1 MMRKVRK
8 ILKAIMNPAESTKL
22 QKARSQYETAKTA
35 YSSDLKAMEE
45 FDKLYN
51 GNRSVYGNPNKP
63 NIQPS
68 KVAINVRNIVY
79 ELIESQVDSSIPMPK
94 VTPIHEEDKELAKI
108 IEDALMNEI
117 RTLKFSEMNDKQE
130 RTVPIQGGSYMHVE
144 WDNRKGLHCTIGGLS
159 VTERH
164 PRCVIPQPGVTEIE
178 DMDYIFVVFSSTK
191 EEVKRRY
198 GVDVSGADETEREL
212 RTDDTDNGSKTNED
226 IVSVIKKYYKND
238 NGGIGLLTWCD
249 DYILEDMEDY
259 QARQLERCTK
269 CGRVKEGKVCECGN
283 KSFKKAVEEFEE
295 LTDDIKKYDET
306 IIPAISGYESR
317 FALDEE
323 GNGIL
328 DENGE
333 PVMEEVE
340 VRTKIP
346 YYKPDCFP
354 IVLRRNV
361 SRSGKLLG
369 FSDVDV
375 IKDQQD
381 AIKKLGSKAQEKI
394 MKGGSIL
401 TLPQGLPINVTDKD
415 YNVVRLRNPGDLQ
428 QIRAINLQVDISAD
442 LRLQEYNYDWAK
454 SALGITDAYQGK
466 YDSSA
471 TSGTAKQYSINQAAG
486 RLESKRVMKN
496 TAYARLYKMMF
507 QFLLA
512 YADQPIPIAKKTDKG
527 EYRFSHFS
535 RYDFLKQDAAG
546 EYYWNDEFIIETDPT
561 STIMMNREAMWNQA
575 DFKLQSGAFGPL
587 QETKTLLLY
596 WDFMEKNDYPNASE
610 IKKSIEERY
619 KEEQMM
625 QQMIGGANNEMPVM

>member
-333 PVMEEVE
+333 PVMEDVE

-394 MKGGSIL
+394 LKGGSIL

-415 YNVVRLRNPGDLQ
+415 YNVVRLRNPGDLA